1 MHSIPKIRVMHVED
15 TCQKKNSF
23 ACLLFGGGLWWAS
36 KTIQRFYLNVA
47 APSSIHLNFK

>member
-23 ACLLFGGGLWWAS
+23 ACLLFGGGFGGLP
-36 KTIQRFYLNVA
+36 KLYNDFI
-47 APSSIHLNFK
+47 

>member
-23 ACLLFGGGLWWAS
+23 ACLLFGEGALVGFQNYT
-36 KTIQRFYLNVA
+36 TILSERCCA
-47 APSSIHLNFK
+47 FKYPP